1 METKLVEIEFKV
13 SHNPNP
19 YWRKLWDILLR
30 PTETKPGVVTPT
42 EMPSADNLPEK
53 PIKKS
58 EPKQLSLFPLD
69 KTQPERED
77 IRPQIHK
84 EV

>member
-30 PTETKPGVVTPT
+30 PPETKPGVVTPT
-42 EMPSADNLPEK
+42 EIHFADTLPEK
-53 PIKKS
+53 PVEKS
-58 EPKQLSLFPLD
+58 KPQQLSLFPLD
-69 KTQPERED
+69 NSKPERD
-77 IRPQIHK
+77 DPSTG
-84 EV
+84 